1 MNNNYIIKIIII
13 FILIISDAFSDS
25 IKLDSD
31 NIKIFEEGNLIHA
44 FNAKA
49 LDEKQQIE
57 IVGDKSIYNKKKSV
71 LTIIENVR
79 IYDFKKDISIESE
92 KAIYYENL
100 NIFKTFGETYVNIE
114 DKYIINSKNLIYDR
128 NKMLVKSLE
137 DTIVNDDMSNVYNFE
152 DGFRFELNKEIIS
165 SKRTNVIDSFNNN
178 YFFENSK
185 INLMTKEILGKDV
198 TINFVD
204 NLFGDKNNDPQLK
217 GKSIISNEYFTKI
230 QKSVFSTCNTEN
242 KKCRD
247 WEFQSE
253 IFNHDKNEK
262 IFEYKNSWVKMW
274 DKRVMFIPYFNHP
287 DPSVKRK
294 SGFLTPSWTNSENL
308 GRSIHIPYFKVLS
321 KDKDMT
327 FNPRVYFED
336 KFIFQS
342 EYRQAL
348 KDESMLISDFSINH
362 DGNNRSSHLFA
373 NLDGKLNDTTNY
385 EIQFQNVSNDNYL
398 KLYNLGLTSPIIGNE
413 STLTS
418 YLNINKNVDNDYSLD
433 LSTIIYE
440 NLAARD
446 SDKYQYV
453 LPSFNFVKNIPI
465 DESYDGNFTFTSA
478 GFQKNYDTNK
488 YEMILNNDFL
498 YESNDIISQSGF
510 SNNFDILFK
519 NINSY
524 SENSTN
530 YEEKNDHDVFG
541 TMMLQAT
548 LPLKKE
554 NKDSL
559 NFLKPIA
566 SLKYSPNN
574 TKDLSGNDTRLD
586 YGSVFA
592 LNRIGSSDAVEGG
605 RSLSLGLEFEKQNL
619 NREKIFGLNLAN
631 VFRDKKNMNL
641 PNKSKL
647 NQTRSDI
654 VGELEYKA
662 NNFIDLNYKF
672 SFDRDLHHSNYDSIG
687 STFTIN
693 NFVTTFDYLI
703 ERNDLPDNEVI
714 TATSSYDFT
723 DRSNLKFKTR
733 KDLDKDFTEYY
744 NLIYT
749 YKTDCLEANFEYNK
763 KFYRDGS
770 MVPDQSVFFTLKFI
784 PFVEVK
790 GKDTRIQDY

>member
-13 FILIISDAFSDS
+13 YILIIGNAFSDS
-25 IKLDSD
+25 IKFDSD
-31 NIKIFEEGNLIHA
+31 NIKVFEEGNLIHA
-44 FNAKA
+44 FNGKA
-49 LDEKQQIE
+49 LDEEQQIE
-57 IVGDKSIYNKKKSV
+57 VVGDKSIYNKKKSV

-79 IYDFKKDISIESE
+79 IYDFKKDVSIESE
-92 KAIYYENL
+92 KAIYYKNL
-100 NIFKTFGETYVNIE
+100 NIFKTFGETYLNIE

-128 NKMLVKSLE
+128 NKMLVKTLE
-137 DTIVNDDMSNVYNFE
+137 DTVVNDDMSNIYNFE
-152 DGFRFELNKEIIS
+152 DGFRFELDKEIITA
-165 SKRTNVIDSFNNN
+165 KRTNVIDSFNNN

-185 INLMTKEILGKDV
+185 INLITKEIIGKDV

-204 NLFGDKNNDPQLK
+204 NLFGDKDNDPKLK
-217 GKSIISNEYFTKI
+217 GKSIISNENFTKVH
-230 QKSVFSTCNTEN
+230 KSVFSTCNTKN

-253 IFNHDKNEK
+253 IFNHDKIEK

-274 DKRVMFIPYFNHP
+274 DKRVAFIPYFNHP
-287 DPSVKRK
+287 DPTVKRT

-308 GRSIHIPYFKVLS
+308 GRWIHIPYFKVLS
-321 KDKDMT
+321 QDKDMT
-327 FNPRVYFED
+327 FNPRIYLED

-398 KLYNLGLTSPIIGNE
+398 KLYNLGLTSPIIGSE
-413 STLTS
+413 SSLTS
-418 YLNINKNVDNDYSLD
+418 YLDINKYVEDDYSLD

-440 NLAARD
+440 NLSAKD

-453 LPSFNFVKNIPI
+453 LPSFNYSKKIPI
-465 DESYDGNFTFTSA
+465 DEHYNGNFRFNSS

-488 YEMILNNDFL
+488 YEMVVNNDFL
-498 YESNDIISQSGF
+498 FDSLDLISNAGF

-524 SENSTN
+524 SENSSS
-530 YEEKNDHDVFG
+530 YEEKNDHDIFG
-541 TMMLQAT
+541 IMMLQST

-554 NKDSL
+554 FNDSI

-574 TKDLSGNDTRLD
+574 TKDLSANDTRLD
-586 YGSVFA
+586 YGSIFS
-592 LNRIGSSDAVEGG
+592 LNRIGSSDTVEGG
-605 RSLSLGLEFEKQNL
+605 RSLSLGIEFEKQNL
-619 NREKIFGLNLAN
+619 NSEKLFGLNIAN
-631 VFRDKKNMNL
+631 VLRDKKNMNL

-654 VGELEYKA
+654 VGELDYKA

-672 SFDRDLHHSNYDSIG
+672 SFDRDFDHSNYDSIG
-687 STFTIN
+687 STFTVN

-703 ERNDLPDNEVI
+703 ERNDLPDQEVL
-714 TATSSYDFT
+714 TVSSSYDFT
-723 DRSNLKFKTR
+723 DRSNLSFKTR

-784 PFVEVK
+784 AFVEVR
-790 GKDTRIQDY
+790 GKDTRLQDY